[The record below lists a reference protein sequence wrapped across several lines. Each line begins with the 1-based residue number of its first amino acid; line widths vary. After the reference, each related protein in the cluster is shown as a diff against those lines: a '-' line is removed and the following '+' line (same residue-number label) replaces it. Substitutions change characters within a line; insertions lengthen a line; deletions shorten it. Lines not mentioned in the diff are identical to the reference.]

1 MTQHDH
7 DDTASIG
14 EIERL
19 CGEIGGLIAGLREAR
34 HMGQVQLARAG
45 DNVRQ
50 IVKLSTQRLTANEI
64 LGFHETSEREAFRG
78 IMEAGLQSCGLS
90 LEQTPTLAEAALEVL
105 DSPEIHK
112 RGVTT
117 RDAARTLAIDVIHQF
132 FEQNRG

>member
-7 DDTASIG
+7 HDNIASIV

-19 CGEIGGLIAGLREAR
+19 CAEIGTLIAGLREAR

-50 IVKLSTQRLTANEI
+50 IIKLSALRLTPNEI

-78 IMEAGLQSCGLS
+78 LMEAGLQSCGVS
-90 LEQTPTLAEAALEVL
+90 LEQAPT
-105 DSPEIHK
+105 SP
-112 RGVTT
+112 
-117 RDAARTLAIDVIHQF
+117 
-132 FEQNRG
+132 N